1 MTTLAYDKP
10 RRFDVQTALP
20 TTLERASPVVATDII
35 YAGAA
40 VGRNAAGNSLPLTAA
55 AGGGNYFLGFAT
67 RRADNAA
74 GAAGDVRVDL
84 VKKGYVVLNVTGVD
98 AIDDIGKIVY
108 ATDDDSFAAAATAA
122 AGTAGDPIIGTVHA
136 FIGADGIKEGHV
148 ASTCIVYFEA
158 HDMRPT
164 GATLVMAGA

>member
-10 RRFDVQTALP
+10 RQFDVNSALH

-40 VGRNAAGNSLPLTAA
+40 VGRNAAGNAGPITGS
-55 AGGGNYFLGFAT
+55 GGGINYFLGFAT

-84 VKKGYVVLNVTGVD
+84 VKRGYVKLNVTGVD
-98 AIDDIGKIVY
+98 GIDKIGWIVV
-108 ATDDDSFAAAATAA
+108 AVDDDTFAAAADTT
-122 AGTAGDPIIGTVHA
+122 AGTAGDAIIGKVHA
-136 FIGADGIKEGHV
+136 YIGADGVKEGHA
-148 ASTCIVYFEA
+148 ASTCIVDFIA
-158 HDMRPT
+158 HDLLPV
-164 GATLVMAGA
+164 GSTLVAT